1 MKAVSHTRGEE
12 LLIVER
18 LETLRETMRRR
29 AKAAVA
35 FFVPLLELKMDD
47 VHTFFS
53 LSSSRTWCSRLIY
66 DSESDVKVSNLFF

>member
-1 MKAVSHTRGEE
+1 M
-12 LLIVER
+12 VER
-18 LETLRETMRRR
+18 FETLSETMRRR

-53 LSSSRTWCSRLIY
+53 FSRSRTWCSRMI
-66 DSESDVKVSNLFF
+66 DVENNVIM

>member
-1 MKAVSHTRGEE
+1 MLMKAEHTRGEE
-12 LLIVER
+12 LLMVER
-18 LETLRETMRRR
+18 FETLRETMRRR

-53 LSSSRTWCSRLIY
+53 FSSSRTWCSRLIY
-66 DSESDVKVSNLFF
+66 DESYMR

>member
-1 MKAVSHTRGEE
+1 MIPTIGEE

-18 LETLRETMRRR
+18 FETLSETMRRR

-53 LSSSRTWCSRLIY
+53 LSSSRTWGLKLIY
-66 DSESDVKVSNLFF
+66 DVLVYSNVIYCNSV